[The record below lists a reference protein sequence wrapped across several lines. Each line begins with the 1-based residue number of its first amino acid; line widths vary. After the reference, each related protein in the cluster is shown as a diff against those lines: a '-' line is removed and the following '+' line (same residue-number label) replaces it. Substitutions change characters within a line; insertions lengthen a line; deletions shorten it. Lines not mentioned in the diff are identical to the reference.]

1 MVQTS
6 ITKTAAAMLVQLDLA
21 ISERLVDDPQTLVL
35 FDAYNNLLDV
45 LYAGLSDESLPADY
59 DELVRAKLERAEA
72 VLARLGVMGRPLPD
86 ANAS

>member
-1 MVQTS
+1 MTQTLT
-6 ITKTAAAMLVQLDLA
+6 TKAAAAMLVQLDLA

-45 LYAGLSDESLPADY
+45 LYAGLSDESLPANY
-59 DELVRAKLERAEA
+59 DELVQAKLDRAEA
-72 VLARLGVMGRPLPD
+72 ALAKLGVMGRPLPN

>member
-1 MVQTS
+1 
-6 ITKTAAAMLVQLDLA
+6 MLVQLDLA

-59 DELVRAKLERAEA
+59 DELVQAKLERAEA
-72 VLARLGVMGRPLPD
+72 ALARLGVMGRPLPN